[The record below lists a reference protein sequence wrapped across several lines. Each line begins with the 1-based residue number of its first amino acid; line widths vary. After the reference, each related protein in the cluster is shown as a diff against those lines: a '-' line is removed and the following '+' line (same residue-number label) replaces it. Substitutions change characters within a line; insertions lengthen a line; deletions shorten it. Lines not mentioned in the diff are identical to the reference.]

1 MCVHPFVCYQTCSS
15 KYDILKVNGLIW
27 CMVAQVVHEVIDFG
41 DQEVK
46 VQGHT
51 SLKID
56 LEASLSTPVGRV
68 GFII

>member
-1 MCVHPFVCYQTCSS
+1 
-15 KYDILKVNGLIW
+15 
-27 CMVAQVVHEVIDFG
+27 MVWFDAWWHKWFTKQWHEVIDFG
-41 DQEVK
+41 DQEEVRG
-46 VQGHT
+46 QGHT